1 LSIEREIKLALPAPQ
16 HDDVAR
22 FFTERTGEPG
32 TTIVLAN
39 IYFDT
44 PDLRLAK
51 AKSALRLRRTPD
63 QWLQTYKT
71 IGQSKAGLH
80 SRHEW
85 EMPVAGEKLEIDAIL
100 AACSEDDAC
109 GALKEAA
116 SELTALFRTDFERR
130 YWTIAHE
137 GATIEAALDLGEVS
151 AEIDGEKRTSPIS
164 EVELEL
170 KSGGEGAL
178 STLSAELR
186 GAFPDLQPDDVS
198 KAQRGYRLREQKPD
212 ASK

>member
-1 LSIEREIKLALPAPQ
+1 MSGKCRW
-16 HDDVAR
+16 R
-22 FFTERTGEPG
+22 
-32 TTIVLAN
+32 
-39 IYFDT
+39 
-44 PDLRLAK
+44 
-51 AKSALRLRRTPD
+51 AKSSKSKRSSPPAAKTTPAD
-63 QWLQTYKT
+63 
-71 IGQSKAGLH
+71 
-80 SRHEW
+80 
-85 EMPVAGEKLEIDAIL
+85 
-100 AACSEDDAC
+100 
-109 GALKEAA
+109 ALKEAA
-116 SELTALFRTDFERR
+116 SELIALFRTDFERR

-151 AEIDGEKRTSPIS
+151 AEMDGEKRTSPIS

-170 KSGGEGAL
+170 KSGDESAL